1 MTRSYFKNIIR
12 TIKMSLGRYLALICI
27 VMLGVV
33 FFVGLKITTE
43 DMTDSGNAYFEET
56 NFYDYCLIS
65 GAGFDNDTINYI
77 KENTAVF
84 NVEGSYFRDYIIDT
98 DGVEN
103 KVARIHGITKNVN
116 RLVIKEG
123 REPINSN
130 ECVVDS
136 RYFDSNIIG
145 KKIKIT
151 DENTDEA
158 KSELLYDEFVVC
170 GIADSP
176 LYISYQRGTCNIG
189 NGNISCFIFI
199 DPNAFTVDYYSQLFV
214 DSENGYL
221 TYSDRYDDYLEENKP
236 VFEKVLNDCLE
247 IRMENISYKA
257 AQKSTEFGTAEGLYQ
272 ASLVEYAE
280 LESEFNEILDELED
294 LNAKLLDAEREENI
308 HKVRYMNS
316 YAYLD
321 DEQKA
326 EYQKNMDDAVEYA
339 DSVRER
345 VSSLQEYSDSCKE
358 ILENIKNELEKT
370 GSELEDA
377 RNRLNVEVPENP
389 QLQLLTRKDNQG
401 CSEYKSNAEI
411 VESIAL
417 IFPVFFVIVAA
428 LVCVTTMSR
437 MIAEERTQ
445 IGVLKA
451 LGYGRCSILIKY
463 ILYSL
468 SALLAGCFL
477 GFYIGSI
484 LFPYVIWKAYML
496 MYTYT
501 DRISMIFE
509 YKYLLMCIIV
519 SAIVIL
525 GSTVLTVVSVVRENA
540 AEMIRP
546 RAPEPGKRILLEKI
560 TPFWSKLSFMQKISL
575 RNCFRYKKRFFMMMF
590 GIAGCTALL
599 IIGFGIRDS
608 ISGICNLQYGEIEK
622 YDYQI
627 SISSDISVDKKAEI
641 EESIKELN
649 LKCIG
654 ITRKAVDISAHDNT
668 KNAILVACNDYDGIR
683 NSISFNTDNGKQE
696 PDGKSGCMISENLA
710 DSLKI
715 KTGDIISIKY
725 ENLNVA
731 EYEVTA
737 VFENYINNYIFV
749 TDGAYEL
756 SGEEF
761 GVNCFYASNTAE
773 RIEGTT
779 ARLSD
784 IENVINVTDL
794 EVTRNYFNKMVKS
807 LNVIVYLVIC
817 CAAVLAFVVLYNLNN
832 INIME
837 RTREI
842 ATIKVLGFGRKETAS
857 YVFREN
863 LILTVMGAGLGMP
876 LGKLMHFLVM
886 DKIRVDMIC
895 FDIHIEF
902 FSYVISVMITLFF
915 SICVN
920 MFMRRK
926 TDEINMS
933 ESLKAIE

>member
-12 TIKMSLGRYLALICI
+12 TIRMSLGRYFALICI
-27 VMLGVV
+27 VMLGVM
-33 FFVGLKITTE
+33 FYVGLKITTE

-56 NFYDYCLIS
+56 NFYDYCLVS
-65 GAGFDNDTINYI
+65 GAGFDADTVRYI
-77 KENTAVF
+77 SENAAVF
-84 NVEGSYFRDYIIDT
+84 NVEGSYYRDYIIDA
-98 DGVEN
+98 DGFEN
-103 KVARIHGITKNVN
+103 KVARIHGITKEINK
-116 RLVIKEG
+116 LVVKEG

-136 RYFDSNIIG
+136 RYFDSDIIG
-145 KKIKIT
+145 KKIKIS
-151 DENTDEA
+151 DVNTEEA
-158 KSELLYDEFVVC
+158 RGELLYDEFVVC
-170 GIADSP
+170 GTVDSP
-176 LYISYQRGTCNIG
+176 LYISYQRGTSNIG
-189 NGNISCFIFI
+189 NGSIACFIFV
-199 DPNAFTVDYYSQLFV
+199 DPNAFTTDYYSQVFV

-221 TYSDRYDDYLEENKP
+221 TYSDRYDDYLDENRQI
-236 VFEKVLNDCLE
+236 FEKLLKDCLE
-247 IRMENISYKA
+247 IRMENIAYKVE
-257 AQKSTEFGTAEGLYQ
+257 QKSVEIGTAEGVYHS
-272 ASLVEYAE
+272 ALVEYE
-280 LESEFNEILDELED
+280 TLESEYSGISDELDGLKAELSD
-294 LNAKLLDAEREENI
+294 AKREEVVQKI
-308 HKVRYMNS
+308 RYENS
-316 YAYLD
+316 YDFLN

-326 EYQKNMDDAVEYA
+326 EYLKKMEDAVEYA
-339 DSVRER
+339 ESVRES
-345 VSSLQEYSDSCKE
+345 VSSLQEYADSCAE
-358 ILENIKNELEKT
+358 ILENTKKELDETEKELE
-370 GSELEDA
+370 EA
-377 RNRLNVEVPENP
+377 RSRLNNAIPENP
-389 QLQLLTRKDNQG
+389 QIQLMTRKDNQG

-428 LVCVTTMSR
+428 LVCITTMSR

-451 LGYGRCSILIKY
+451 LGYGRMSILFKY
-463 ILYSL
+463 VLYSF
-468 SALLAGCFL
+468 SALFAGCIL
-477 GFYIGSI
+477 GFYVGSI

-501 DRISMIFE
+501 DRTSMIFE
-509 YKYLLMCIIV
+509 YKYLVICLIV
-519 SAIVIL
+519 SAVVIL
-525 GSTVLTVVSVVRENA
+525 GSTVLTVISVVRENA

-546 RAPEPGKRILLEKI
+546 RAPEPGKRILLEKVK
-560 TPFWSKLSFMQKISL
+560 PLWSKLSFMQKISL

-599 IIGFGIRDS
+599 IIGFGIKDS

-627 SISSDISVDKKAEI
+627 SISSNAAEEEKAEM
-641 EESIKELN
+641 ETAIKNLN
-649 LKCIG
+649 LESVG
-654 ITRKAVDISAHDNT
+654 IMRKAVEISTNDST
-668 KNAILVACNDYDGIR
+668 KSAILIAGDDFDRMQKVVN
-683 NSISFNTDNGKQE
+683 FNTDTEKTRPEGEKE
-696 PDGKSGCMISENLA
+696 CMISENLA

-715 KTGDIISIKY
+715 KTGDVITIQY
-725 ENLNVA
+725 ENLTEA
-731 EYEVTA
+731 EYRVSA

-749 TDGAYEL
+749 TDEAYEL
-756 SGEEF
+756 SGDKF
-761 GVNCFYASNTAE
+761 SINCFYASDNE
-773 RIEGTT
+773 RADGTT

-784 IENVINVTDL
+784 MENVVNVTDL
-794 EVTRNYFNKMVKS
+794 EITRDYFNKMVKS
-807 LNVIVYLVIC
+807 LNIVVYLVIC

-837 RTREI
+837 RIREI

-863 LILTVMGAGLGMP
+863 LILTVMGAGLGLP

-895 FDIHIEF
+895 FDIHIKF
-902 FSYVISVMITLFF
+902 VSYVISVMITLFF

-926 TDEINMS
+926 TDDINMS